1 MSNLNN
7 ISFEDAII
15 ELENIVKSLEK
26 GDCTLDA
33 SVELFERGLEL
44 SKYCYDKIDV
54 AKLKVEK
61 LCLTTEETL
70 NDE

>member
-7 ISFEDAII
+7 LSFENAIT

-26 GDCTLDA
+26 GDCTLDD
-33 SVELFERGLEL
+33 SVKLFERGIEL

-54 AKLKVEK
+54 AKLKVEQ
-61 LCLTTEETL
+61 LTAKSEETI
-70 NDE
+70 DD